1 MTIKT
6 LLVSA
11 CDDPGREA
19 RLNLACDLAQ
29 AFDASLI
36 GAGPC
41 VSEPVADDAFA
52 VGAMTGELTTLYRD
66 KAEADVRESQARFEA
81 VAAARGI
88 AGRWVD
94 AVGHPAAVVNAAAR
108 AADLVMV
115 AARSPGAPL
124 RAPDPVDVIVGAGR
138 PVLVVPTQ
146 PTAPPVGRAAVLAWK
161 DSRESRLAAAAALPL
176 LQASQQTHVVSVC
189 HEEDAAHA
197 AAVLADVQAWLERH
211 EVPTSSQVLVK
222 DETTTGER
230 LLDYAAGLGAGL
242 IVSGAYGHMRLT
254 EWVLGG
260 VTRSML
266 TNNAT
271 CLLTAR

>member
-88 AGRWVD
+88 AGRNPDAVRAAKRLLNQSVD
-94 AVGHPAAVVNAAAR
+94 ADAAVR
-108 AADLVMV
+108 LDCRVMGCAPMSASSAV
-115 AARSPGAPL
+115 A
-124 RAPDPVDVIVGAGR
+124 
-138 PVLVVPTQ
+138 
-146 PTAPPVGRAAVLAWK
+146 
-161 DSRESRLAAAAALPL
+161 
-176 LQASQQTHVVSVC
+176 
-189 HEEDAAHA
+189 
-197 AAVLADVQAWLERH
+197 
-211 EVPTSSQVLVK
+211 
-222 DETTTGER
+222 
-230 LLDYAAGLGAGL
+230 
-242 IVSGAYGHMRLT
+242 
-254 EWVLGG
+254 
-260 VTRSML
+260 
-266 TNNAT
+266 
-271 CLLTAR
+271 